1 MITWLQQSE
10 ISDVDGEVI
19 EEASVMLTK
28 LEELYVSVSNSFR
41 ESYKVNATQLSP
53 RIKAGTEVNL
63 ASEDDGS
70 ITKSRRKLPHRV
82 CERKKCRPDRSLF
95 W

>member
-10 ISDVDGEVI
+10 ISDVDGEVV

-41 ESYKVNATQLSP
+41 ESYKVNATQL
-53 RIKAGTEVNL
+53 
-63 ASEDDGS
+63 
-70 ITKSRRKLPHRV
+70 
-82 CERKKCRPDRSLF
+82 
-95 W
+95 